1 VLKRAVGAERH
12 KSLRGLRRDRHA
24 EQHGDQEVLHGAPP
38 PFKFFILAKV
48 IVRKKGQQ
56 ALPKFPFPVDFM
68 KPATIFGLSDAEEK
82 IDT

>member
-1 VLKRAVGAERH
+1 VQSVPSATSRCAACAGIGMLNSTAIRKYFTVH
-12 KSLRGLRRDRHA
+12 
-24 EQHGDQEVLHGAPP
+24 PP